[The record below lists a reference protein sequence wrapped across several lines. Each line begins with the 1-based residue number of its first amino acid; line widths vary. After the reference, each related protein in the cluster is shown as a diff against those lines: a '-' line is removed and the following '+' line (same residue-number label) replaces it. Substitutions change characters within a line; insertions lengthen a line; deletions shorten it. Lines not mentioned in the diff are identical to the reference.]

1 MSFFTY
7 QDILGRKSDL
17 VRAYL
22 DALTI
27 ALEKKLDKK
36 PKIHVYGKSKN
47 YSSFLCVINI

>member
-27 ALEKKLDKK
+27 ALEKNWIKSQKCMCMGSL
-36 PKIHVYGKSKN
+36 KITVV
-47 YSSFLCVINI
+47 FCVL